1 VKRHVCPYPY
11 LPLLAAVLNRYH
23 LRSRSCRLHPAPA
36 TSATTSRQLGS
47 TDWCFGEVEERELGS
62 TDWCFVEV
70 EERERAASSLLWMR
84 RGAVYAT
91 ATNGMMSTHVGSQG
105 GRSHAIRLVIRAAV
119 FTAMRGGAGAGKPHH
134 RKANAPVG
142 EGVAQHRLRG

>member
-1 VKRHVCPYPY
+1 MKSHVCPYPY

-36 TSATTSRQLGS
+36 TSAATSRQ
-47 TDWCFGEVEERELGS
+47 LGS

-91 ATNGMMSTHVGSQG
+91 ATNGMTSTHVGSPCSQ
-105 GRSHAIRLVIRAAV
+105 SHAIQLVIRAAV